1 MRKAAGVLPAG
12 SIRAEYIT
20 SLHGNVTVKNGK
32 AEARVRWATFFPNS
46 VICPFNLNQNVFS
59 NIYIAGAEANPPSKT
74 FVASGP

>member
-32 AEARVRWATFFPNS
+32 AEARVRWATFVLLIS
-46 VICPFNLNQNVFS
+46 IKMFS
-59 NIYIAGAEANPPSKT
+59 QTYT
-74 FVASGP
+74 FVEKELQCSSQEFRQQI